1 MTDSPRKVAVVIA
14 IDKYRPGIP
23 RLLNAVRDARA
34 VAEVL
39 TTGHGYDVQLI
50 LDEEATL
57 AALRARL
64 GSLDGKWG
72 AEARFILYF
81 AGHGIAEDRDDVG
94 KGPQGFLVPQDA
106 RREDTSTFLPMAE
119 VQKALARLA
128 CRQVLVVLDCC
139 FAGAFRYSSTRT
151 IGPRPATLYR
161 ERYERYL
168 REPAWQVLTSAAA
181 DERALDTIAGG
192 ALGSRGK
199 DEDGSPFAVALCQGL
214 RGAADLRLGGH
225 PGDGVI
231 LASELHLYL
240 EGFFERLEQQHGR
253 PVQRPLL
260 WSLGAGRGDQGQ
272 FMFFVPGRE
281 PALPSALELSEANNP
296 YLGLRPFEAKDQA
309 TFFGRK
315 AATDSLCERVKHQPL
330 TLVVGPSGS
339 GKSSLVR
346 AGLFPR
352 LRDETNPR
360 WQLLEPLRPGPD
372 PLAVLAQTAG
382 RLQPG
387 CSVLSDAVAAWR
399 RDNAQTPL
407 LLVLDQAEELVTL
420 SPASCAAVQRELRKA
435 SEVGGGQLHIV
446 LTLRSEFEPHFGEI
460 LPVASESGAS
470 GKSSSDSARFLI
482 PSLTRAELR
491 EVVEGPASERV
502 LYFEPPELVDQ
513 LLDEVSD
520 MPGALPLLSFVLS
533 EMYRAY
539 VRQARADRTLRQQ
552 DYRALGGVAGALAQ
566 RADALYEG
574 CASEALKAS
583 FRNLMLRMV
592 VPGELTRRRVM
603 ASELEFRDPDEQARI
618 QGIREQLLTARLIVS
633 DRDGH
638 GCEFIEP
645 AHDKLIMGWP
655 RLGRFLA
662 EDREHV
668 LHFGLTAD
676 AQEWEASHRH
686 GARLWD
692 RDARLPQAMGLQRT
706 SPLRLNRSEADFVT
720 VSVRRRRLGW
730 LLAASLLGTA
740 LVLLLVWLVRERRH
754 SKDLLEKQDELL
766 RKQEEIQAESRRAT
780 QASLS
785 ERAVRAETLLAI
797 PGRETE
803 ARVLAVLA
811 YADSRRAGFTS
822 HPAVEKALVTAA
834 VGGAMRLHLE
844 HPPVAL
850 TAAMFSPDGKRILTL
865 GPASALR
872 VFDAENGR
880 LLHRLADNA
889 TRAKFSADG
898 RLVTNSGRL
907 WDVGGGTCTWIKGAQ
922 GVEPERTYVAPDGS
936 RLVTFDDFEGALRA
950 TLFDAAGTRP
960 PQRRILTRDS
970 ESASVAGFSPDGR
983 SVFVSPTGTG
993 RLLLFSATAD
1003 RPARQIGNVHQ
1014 ALREVAIS
1022 PDGKWLL
1029 TGSENSEASLF
1040 PVSTGSPVRPLKG
1053 PLFAVDHVAFSSDS
1067 KLFFTVGGRLTKNTE
1082 SRHGQREGAQDV
1094 RLWDTDDASSDPDWI
1109 RVASQ
1114 HRGSGAAAFS
1124 KSGELIAVTSS
1135 RDSIQIRRTS
1145 DLEIVTTL
1153 RGYALA
1159 KEESDEVRLLF
1170 APDQQSLLSY
1180 SVANSGLSGEDP
1192 KVFVWDVTPRARPTT
1207 SDAALRILC
1216 RLLRYRSDWHDARW
1230 QSVRDACV
1238 DAVSDLPDSAPSNSP
1253 TADGITTDKVPAD
1266 LAPYLG
1272 PRHQFE

>member
-1 MTDSPRKVAVVIA
+1 MTDSPRNVAILIA
-14 IDKYRPGIP
+14 IDEYRTGIP

-39 TTGHGYDVQLI
+39 ATQHGYDVQLV
-50 LDEEATL
+50 LNEEATL

-64 GSLDGKWG
+64 GSLAGELG

-119 VQKALARLA
+119 VQKDLARLA

-139 FAGAFRYSSTRT
+139 FAGAFRYSSTRS
-151 IGPRPATLYR
+151 IGTRPATLYR

-192 ALGSRGK
+192 AIGGRGEH
-199 DEDGSPFAVALCQGL
+199 EDGSPFAVALCQGL

-231 LASELHLYL
+231 LASELYLYL
-240 EGFFERLEQQHGR
+240 EGFFERLEQQHRR

-260 WSLGAGRGDQGQ
+260 WSLGAGRGDKGQ

-352 LRDETNPR
+352 LRSETNPR
-360 WQLLEPLRPGPD
+360 WQLLEPLRPGTD

-382 RLQPG
+382 RLQAG

-420 SPASCAAVQRELRKA
+420 SPASCATVQRELRQA
-435 SEVGGGQLHIV
+435 SEAGGGQLHIV

-460 LPVASESGAS
+460 LPVASASGAS
-470 GKSSSDSARFLI
+470 GKISSDSARFLI

-539 VRQARADRTLRQQ
+539 VRQAREDRTLRQQ

-574 CASEALKAS
+574 CVSEAQKAS

-603 ASELEFRDPDEQARI
+603 ASELEFRHPDEQARI

-692 RDARLPQAMGLQRT
+692 RDARLPQALGLQRT
-706 SPLRLNRSEADFVT
+706 SPMRLNRSETDFVT

-754 SKDLLEKQDELL
+754 SKKLLQN
-766 RKQEEIQAESRRAT
+766 QEEIRDESRRAT

-803 ARVLAVLA
+803 ARRLAVQA
-811 YADSRRAGFTS
+811 YADSRRAGFAS
-822 HPAVEKALVTAA
+822 HPAVEKALVVAA

-844 HPPVAL
+844 HPPGAL
-850 TAAMFSPDGKRILTL
+850 TAATFSPDGKRILTL

-889 TRAKFSADG
+889 TRAEFSADG

-907 WDVGGGTCTWIKGAQ
+907 WDVGGGSCTWIKGAQ

-950 TLFDAAGTRP
+950 TLFDAEGTRP

-1003 RPARQIGNVHQ
+1003 RPARQIGDDHQ

-1022 PDGKWLL
+1022 PDGKWILS
-1029 TGSENSEASLF
+1029 GSENSSASLF
-1040 PVSTGSPVRPLKG
+1040 SVSTGRRVRSLTG
-1053 PLFAVDHVAFSSDS
+1053 PLYAVDHVAFSADS
-1067 KLFFTVGGRLTKNTE
+1067 KLFFTVGGRLTKDTE
-1082 SRHGQREGAQDV
+1082 SRRGQREGDQDV
-1094 RLWDTDDASSDPDWI
+1094 RLWDTDDASRDPDWI

-1114 HRGSGAAAFS
+1114 HRGSGAAVFS
-1124 KSGELIAVTSS
+1124 KSGEHIAVTAG

-1153 RGYALA
+1153 RGYPLA

-1180 SVANSGLSGEDP
+1180 SVANSGVSGENP

-1207 SDAALRILC
+1207 SDAALRTLC
-1216 RLLRYRSDWHDARW
+1216 RLLRYRSDWRDARW

-1253 TADGITTDKVPAD
+1253 TPEAMNC
-1266 LAPYLG
+1266 
-1272 PRHQFE
+1272 R